1 MSILINKSR
10 DLLKRS
16 KEYEI
21 VASLGWMMRTLTGT
35 RYLGRYGA
43 VNSHVMTPFQQTF
56 DPSSSHHHLHI
67 FHRSTTLVAAGL

>member
-35 RYLGRYGA
+35 QGTSVPRYLG
-43 VNSHVMTPFQQTF
+43 T
-56 DPSSSHHHLHI
+56 
-67 FHRSTTLVAAGL
+67 GL